1 MCGTQNPLQ
10 TFKDCDRDS
19 VTQVQPMQIY
29 LDHSATT
36 PPCAAAIA
44 AAQQV
49 MAESWGNPSSIHH
62 WGERAALV
70 LETARLQ
77 VAGLLN
83 AEPERLLFTSGGTE
97 ADNLAVLGVAQR
109 FGSPRHIISS
119 QVEHSAIERSLQ
131 TLEQR
136 GWAVTRLPVDRAGRV
151 SPTDLAAA
159 IRPET
164 VLVSIIFAQSEVGT
178 LQPIAELGAIAQRA
192 GVLFHTDAVQAVGR
206 VAVDLQTLPVDLLSL
221 SSHKIYGVQ
230 GAGALWVRSGVT
242 LWPQLVGG
250 GQEGG
255 LRSGT
260 QALPAIAAFGAAAE
274 RATNHWM
281 PEAARLRQLRDRL
294 FERLALF
301 PALQPTGDRAHRL
314 PHHASFCLRGRSPLP
329 SGRDLVRHLDR
340 AGIAASSGSACN
352 SGSLS
357 PSPALLAMGYEP
369 AEATAA
375 LRFSLGSSTTAEDID
390 WTAIALGQILDR
402 LGVGGDRSAALVG
415 SPR

>member
-1 MCGTQNPLQ
+1 
-10 TFKDCDRDS
+10 
-19 VTQVQPMQIY
+19 MQIY

-44 AAQQV
+44 AAQRV
-49 MAESWGNPSSIHH
+49 MAEQWGNPSSIHH

-77 VAGLLN
+77 VASLLN

-97 ADNLAVLGVAQR
+97 ADNLALLGVAQW
-109 FGSPRHIISS
+109 FDQPRHLVSS

-131 TLEQR
+131 ALEQR

-151 SPTDLAAA
+151 SPADLAAA

-178 LQPIAELGAIAQRA
+178 VQPIAELGAIARRA
-192 GVLFHTDAVQAVGR
+192 GVLFHTDAVQAVAR

-230 GAGALWVRSGVT
+230 GAGALWVRSGVS

-274 RATNHWM
+274 QAAGSWVA
-281 PEAARLRQLRDRL
+281 EAARLRQLRDRL
-294 FERLALF
+294 FDRLTGC
-301 PALQPTGDRAHRL
+301 PVLQPTGDRAHRL
-314 PHHASFCLRGRSPLP
+314 PHHASFCLRADHYGRSPLP
-329 SGRDLVRHLDR
+329 SGRDLVRQLDR
-340 AGIAASSGSACN
+340 AGIGASSGSACN

-357 PSPALLAMGYEP
+357 PSPALLAMGYDP

-402 LGVGGDRSAALVG
+402 LGVGGDRPAALAG
-415 SPR
+415 SSR